1 MAGFPSTTWTYIAI
15 VGTILAAMLLL
26 SLLSEYKFVVMEN
39 FVGGAPPTAAA
50 ATGHNSEGGPKGSDE
65 PLQGSEVDSQTSYS
79 LLASDRLTPMTA
91 EEGVENWS
99 RMTSERCFRYD
110 MAEPL
115 RKVRNFLQR
124 TNNYSRSH
132 PDSCSAPN
140 HEMIGTFYRPHE
152 GVGARPEAGDRMPKG
167 ALVAHCNTVG
177 GGAGSTPLA

>member
-1 MAGFPSTTWTYIAI
+1 MAAASSMWVYVAI
-15 VGTILAAMLLL
+15 IGTILGCMALLA
-26 SLLSEYKFVVMEN
+26 LLSEYKFVLMEN
-39 FVGGAPPTAAA
+39 FVGGSTPSAAAWMPTAS
-50 ATGHNSEGGPKGSDE
+50 GRHPEGIPKESEEKLQGASVGSDATYK
-65 PLQGSEVDSQTSYS
+65 LIASE
-79 LLASDRLTPMTA
+79 RLVPMTA

-152 GVGARPEAGDRMPKG
+152 GVGAQPAAGDKMPVG
-167 ALVAHCNTVG
+167 ALKAHCNTVE
-177 GGAGSTPLA
+177 AH